1 MSNFINTIKP
11 TPFGFFD
18 SSIAYQKDA
27 DKIIFFVLRKHGE
40 DILSTELTKKMI
52 WTCFEQATFTF
63 NAQVIEYQTRANLTS
78 LLGTPTGSYVSGSDN
93 TANLTINLTNNYLRP
108 NLEYLIRQAEPYIG
122 DIGWGMSAE
131 TYSGSIQI
139 QEGRQDYDLFI
150 DLKDDS
156 GVPLSSYMPSGSKG
170 RMRVVEVFHEAPVQ
184 YVFNSNLASNFVAMG
199 LPVESYVPD
208 TRFHILP
215 LFEDVLRS
223 GLMKD
228 AQKIRRSNYK
238 YKITGRNIRFYPT
251 PNYNFGGAQN
261 KIWMRV
267 IFPSDPTNGIYM
279 DSGSFSISGSSG
291 LRPPLP
297 DDSLYGVS
305 NPANAPF
312 GLINYDSINPW
323 AKNWI
328 FEYTFALCTELLGR
342 VRGKFKSIPIPGAE
356 LTLNGDDLV
365 AQGREDKDKL
375 LYGDNGLMAKLNSMT
390 FDKLQEIEA
399 TKAEM
404 SLKQLRMI
412 PMPPTHN
419 IFIG

>member
-18 SSIAYQKDA
+18 SSPAFQKDA
-27 DKIIFFVLRKHGE
+27 DKIVFFVLRKHGE

-78 LLGTPTGSYVSGSDN
+78 LLGTLTGSYVSGSDN

-108 NLEYLIRQAEPYIG
+108 NLEFLIRQAEPYIG

-139 QEGRQDYDLFI
+139 QEGRQDYDLFT
-150 DLKDDS
+150 DLKDES
-156 GVPLSSYMPSGSKG
+156 GIALSTYMPTGSRG

-184 YVFNSNLASNFVAMG
+184 YIFNSNLASNFIASG

-208 TRFHILP
+208 TRFYILP
-215 LFEDVLRS
+215 LFEDVLRA

-228 AQKIRRSNYK
+228 AQKVRRSNYK
-238 YKITGRNIRFYPT
+238 YKITGRNIRIYPT

-267 IFPSDPTNGIYM
+267 IFPSDPTNGIY
-279 DSGSFSISGSSG
+279 STSSSYSISGSSG
-291 LRPPLP
+291 LLLPLP

-328 FEYTFALCTELLGR
+328 IEYAFALCTELLGR
-342 VRGKFKSIPIPGAE
+342 VRSKFKVIPIPGAE
-356 LTLNGDDLV
+356 LQLNGDELV
-365 AQGREDKDKL
+365 TQGREDKANL
-375 LYGDNGLMAKLNSMT
+375 LYGDNGLMSKLNSMT

-399 TKAEM
+399 NRAEL